1 MAVTGALQKLADAWH
16 SRVGGASR
24 RALGAL
30 VLAALLGGAH
40 LARLG
45 TPWTR
50 AAALVL
56 LLLALFLLLW
66 RSVRERRDWSDI
78 RRTIRRVL
86 VPTNRGLAERTL
98 RAVSLVERTGV
109 DQSAGSADLARLHYE
124 RLLARASLAAVER
137 SAERRAL
144 RWRWAA
150 LGLLGA
156 AIASVAVGPYQVV
169 EGLDVLVA
177 HGGRAPLPLPW
188 LDYVRFTA
196 QPPGYL
202 RTNARLLFPDLVAE
216 QPEGSTLTVR
226 GIPLRKGRHLVLTD
240 GKREVPFSDDGSG
253 GVVARWK
260 LDRSAKLQVAARF
273 GDVLV
278 PEPES
283 LDVSAMPDKP
293 PVVQV
298 EGAPKTLHLAK
309 ISRLAIRY
317 AASDDHGLRE
327 IDLVLRAGDR
337 EDRRVL
343 GRFDG
348 DSTFESGGYALTPRD
363 PFLRRMFLPVIV
375 TVEARD
381 NNPLHAPKWGR
392 SAPITLLPPAVGEPE
407 AARYAALRAA
417 RDAATDLLAWQLD
430 APDKP
435 TATERRDRAREERK
449 RAQSVADKMQDA
461 VDGTYGGLTVYSGMR
476 SFLLGQMRV
485 LRRPRRPGESMV
497 GRTEDVVLAVD
508 VALGALASRDA
519 GVVSKRL
526 GDVAE
531 EAAGG
536 ARQALDSEQRE
547 RGVSRLDAAIVAL
560 DAGSKQLITLG
571 ALGRDIGSVAEGDL
585 GRIERARKRDD
596 MTHAELAAKHL
607 AERLRRPVPSF
618 STAASG
624 GVESGAGSRRGGVS
638 GKASQADDRFNQLE
652 SELQQ
657 LAQEHAGAVEGVQQ
671 SLSDA
676 EKSVDLESIRKEA
689 QDHAEAIRRS
699 VQDLP
704 LPGAEPGSARAAA
717 ALGREQAEAMAQSL
731 ERLSLEEAV
740 KSGRDAIA
748 ALDDAERK
756 AKQGQLPS
764 DWLDG
769 DVAGARKRLQ
779 QQLDWAEKQLAK
791 VKREAEARAKS
802 NLGKAGEGENGFAR
816 RAGNLAGRGK
826 NGATAFPEDAIDSL
840 ERAESIMREAARE
853 LSQGNGEKGLALQ
866 REAQRLL
873 ERATTGKTT
882 DPEDSPSDDDQSPHN
897 GVQGKRMRTGGEVP
911 KEGKAEKAE
920 DFRKRVLEGLGKD
933 KGGRLSPAVKRY
945 AEGLLQ

>member
-1 MAVTGALQKLADAWH
+1 MAVTGALEKLAEAWRQ
-16 SRVGGASR
+16 RVGGASR

-30 VLAALLGGAH
+30 LLAALLGGAH
-40 LARLG
+40 LARIG

-50 AAALVL
+50 AATLAL
-56 LLLALFLLLW
+56 LLLALFLLFARWLG
-66 RSVRERRDWSDI
+66 ERRDEADT

-86 VPTNRGLAERTL
+86 MPTDRGLAERTL
-98 RAVSLVERTGV
+98 RAVSLVERT
-109 DQSAGSADLARLHYE
+109 DQDRSAGSAELARLHYE
-124 RLLARASLAAVER
+124 RLVARASLAAVER
-137 SAERRAL
+137 SADRRAL

-150 LGLLGA
+150 FGLLGA
-156 AIASVAVGPYQVV
+156 AIAAVAVGPFQVL

-177 HGGRAPLPLPW
+177 HDGRAPLPLPW

-202 RTNARLLFPDLVAE
+202 RTSARLLFPDLAAE

-226 GIPLRKGRHLVLTD
+226 GIPLRTGRHLVLTD
-240 GKREVPFSDDGSG
+240 GRHEVPFSDDGSG

-260 LDRSAKLQVAARF
+260 LDHSVRLQVAARF

-278 PEPES
+278 PEPKS
-283 LDVSAMPDKP
+283 LEVSALPDKP
-293 PVVQV
+293 PVVEV
-298 EGAPKTLHLAK
+298 EGAPKTLHLAELH
-309 ISRLAIRY
+309 RLAIRY
-317 AASDDHGLRE
+317 TASDDHGLRE

-348 DSTFESGGYALTPRD
+348 ESKFESGGYALTPRD
-363 PFLRRMFLPVIV
+363 PFLRSMFLPVTV

-381 NNPLHAPKWGR
+381 NDPLHAPKWGK
-392 SAPITLLPPAVGEPE
+392 SKPITLLPPAVGEPE
-407 AARYAALRAA
+407 AARYAALRGA
-417 RDAATDLLAWQLD
+417 RDAIVDLLAWQLD

-435 TATERRDRAREERK
+435 TATERAARAREERK
-449 RAQSVADKMQDA
+449 RAQSVAGKMEDA
-461 VDGTYGGLTVYSGMR
+461 VDGTYGGLTVFSGLR

-497 GRTEDVVLAVD
+497 RRTEDVALAVD
-508 VALGALASRDA
+508 VALGALSARDA
-519 GVVSKRL
+519 KVVSKRL

-536 ARQALDSEQRE
+536 AQQALDSEQRQ
-547 RGVSRLDAAIVAL
+547 RGVSRLDAAIGAL

-571 ALGRDIGSVAEGDL
+571 ALGRDIGGVAQGDL
-585 GRIERARKRDD
+585 GRIERARKRED

-607 AERLRRPVPSF
+607 AARLRRPDPSF

-624 GVESGAGSRRGGVS
+624 GVESGVGGRGSVK
-638 GKASQADDRFNQLE
+638 GKVSQADERFNELE
-652 SELQQ
+652 NELEQ
-657 LAQEHAGAVEGVQQ
+657 LAQEHAGAVAGVQQ

-676 EKSVDLESIRKEA
+676 EHSVDLGAIRKQAEKHA
-689 QDHAEAIRRS
+689 QAIRRA

-731 ERLSLEEAV
+731 ERLSLEDAV

-748 ALDDAERK
+748 ALDDAKRK
-756 AKQGQLPS
+756 AKQGRLPA

-769 DVAGARKRLQ
+769 DVAESRKELTK
-779 QQLDWAEKQLAK
+779 QLDWAEQQLAK
-791 VKREAEARAKS
+791 VKRQAEARAKAK
-802 NLGKAGEGENGFAR
+802 LGKAGESESGFAR

-826 NGATAFPEDAIDSL
+826 NGETAFPQDAIDSL
-840 ERAESIMREAARE
+840 QRAESIMREAARE
-853 LSQGNGEKGLALQ
+853 LSQGNGDKGLSLQ
-866 REAQRLL
+866 RQAQRLL
-873 ERATTGKTT
+873 ERATSGKTT
-882 DPEDSPSDDDQSPHN
+882 DPEDSSSDNDQSSHN
-897 GVQGKRMRTGGEVP
+897 GLEGRGMRTGGEVP
-911 KEGKAEKAE
+911 PEGKGTKAE

-933 KGGRLSPAVKRY
+933 KGGRLGPAVKRY